1 MNRRRFLRTAATAG
15 AAAWLG
21 HRAPVAAAEAPLE
34 TTRIRLFQN
43 PGICVAPQYI
53 AEDLLKAE
61 GFSDVEY
68 VGVDAGIGTYRAMA
82 TGTVDVS
89 MAFVAPF
96 ILQVDAGVPIVL
108 LGGVHVGCFELFGT
122 ERVRAI
128 RDLKGKTVA
137 VPELSS
143 AHHVFLASMAAHV
156 GLSPSKDIN
165 FVTHPVGDSARLLA
179 ERKVDALMAFPPIA
193 QELRA

>member
-68 VGVDAGIGTYRAMA
+68 VGVDATNKWSSETQRTWGSPIEMDD
-82 TGTVDVS
+82 TVKRRS
-89 MAFVAPF
+89 KLSR
-96 ILQVDAGVPIVL
+96 IQLGLQRIQLKLGEVGV
-108 LGGVHVGCFELFGT
+108 FS
-122 ERVRAI
+122 
-128 RDLKGKTVA
+128 RDL
-137 VPELSS
+137 
-143 AHHVFLASMAAHV
+143 
-156 GLSPSKDIN
+156 DI
-165 FVTHPVGDSARLLA
+165 
-179 ERKVDALMAFPPIA
+179 DALSRYYTHCLTECRSSQLEAGLGARHALPCRVEIA
-193 QELRA
+193 GTWTLPEKTESGVS